1 MVKDIGFD
9 YCDIELFALEMNQYH
24 SVIFEITPKYC
35 ILDSFVDYDGYSI
48 SSKGFLPT
56 VVYIMIIWVKFT
68 HSSPGLSK
76 RSVRGVGPISSL
88 EGFFLSSHIF
98 VHIKSYRNVFHV
110 KGLKV
115 QILCL
120 MYTEGRNSI
129 TIPLLGCPHSLE
141 ATLKVSI
148 QLPSG
153 DLWIDYLYG
162 PF

>member
-1 MVKDIGFD
+1 MDN
-9 YCDIELFALEMNQYH
+9 CDIKWFALEMNRDN
-24 SVIFEITPKYC
+24 SVIFEIVSKNC